1 MGSLN
6 ITKRGKVY
14 QYQFEAG
21 KINGKRKRVSKSG
34 FKTKKEAEEAG
45 VKAYNEF
52 KNCGLSFKEN
62 NISYSDYLDYWL
74 ENYCKT
80 NLRYNTIQ
88 SYTTIV
94 KKYLKPNLGIYRLSS
109 LTSVKLNS
117 FIVELCNKN
126 KLSRI
131 YFSNILKVLKGSFRE
146 ACDVYGFIKYNPTL
160 TLRLP
165 KIEDYKEDIKHVY
178 TQEEIDLILNRL
190 KNNDT
195 FTCAFLTSCYTGMR
209 TGEVFALTWDDID
222 FKNRVISIKHSVYD
236 KPKDDKGR
244 WYLGKTKTVTG
255 ARQISISQTLLTALK
270 NYKKKQGYLKSIY
283 QNNYKSYHLE
293 EVKNEYGK
301 VIEQRIVKDN
311 NGILNINAINL
322 VFTKEDGTFVGTDL
336 LKYPFQIIHNELG
349 MTKCRFYDLR
359 GSYATKILR
368 NGVEIKDVADILG
381 HSNIETT
388 ENYYISSS
396 NESRKTANDIF
407 EKITYSDT
415 IREISNYKINTQ

>member
-21 KINGKRKRVSKSG
+21 KINGKRKRINKSG

-45 VKAYNEF
+45 AKAYSEF
-52 KNCGLSFKEN
+52 MNSGLTFKEN
-62 NISYSDYLDYWL
+62 TISYSDYLDYWL

-88 SYTTIV
+88 TYTTIV
-94 KKYLKPNLGIYRLSS
+94 NKYLKPHLGIYRLSA

-117 FIVELCNKN
+117 FIVEICNKY
-126 KLSRI
+126 KFSRT

-146 ACDVYGFIKYNPTL
+146 ACDVYGFIKYNPTI

-165 KIEDYKEDIKHVY
+165 KIEDYREDIKHIY
-178 TQEEIDLILNRL
+178 TQEEIDLILNRF
-190 KNNDT
+190 KDNDA

-209 TGEVFALTWDDID
+209 TGEVFALTWNDID
-222 FKNRVISIKHSVYD
+222 LNNGIISIKHSVYD

-244 WYLGKTKTVTG
+244 WYLGKTKTPTG
-255 ARQISISQTLLTALK
+255 TREIHISQTLLTALK
-270 NYKKKQGYLKSIY
+270 NYKKKQTYMKKIY
-283 QNNYKSYHLE
+283 AAEYKNYHLE
-293 EVKNEYGK
+293 DVKNEYGK
-301 VIEQRIVKDN
+301 VKEQRIVENDY
-311 NGILNINAINL
+311 GTLNINVVNL
-322 VFTKEDGTFVGTDL
+322 VFTKENGLFVGTDL

-349 MTKCRFYDLR
+349 ISKCRFYDLR

-396 NESRKTANDIF
+396 KETRKIANDIF
-407 EKITYSDT
+407 EKVTFSNT
-415 IREISNYKINTQ
+415 IQEIANYKY